1 MWRCAVSADTPLLLT
16 IKEVQEATQL
26 GRTKVYE
33 LMRDGRLPVVRI
45 GRTIRVRREALER
58 WLESLEEGGLEPW
71 RARR

>member
-1 MWRCAVSADTPLLLT
+1 MSADTSPLLLT

>member
-1 MWRCAVSADTPLLLT
+1 MWRCVVSPDVPLLLT

-58 WLESLEEGGLEPW
+58 WLEALEEGGLEPW